1 MLRYVPKESNWTLI
15 KTCQQKNQL
24 VITLM
29 NVEEFE
35 SINVTRTYEIEA
47 NKHKYTSSRYDNKGE
62 KKTLSTSEEK

>member
-1 MLRYVPKESNWTLI
+1 
-15 KTCQQKNQL
+15 
-24 VITLM
+24 M